1 MRSFNEFTITDAV
14 LERVAGPSSD
24 RTPTITDARVRSRW
38 SVSRLRRG
46 CRHQGHFD
54 PGLNEIPSDSTADS
68 IADSTVMNQ
77 PYWQPNYDFSLESE
91 LKAVR
96 AA

>member
-68 IADSTVMNQ
+68 TVMDQ
-77 PYWQPNYDFSLESE
+77 PNWQPNYDFSLESE